1 MAGSTHASCTRIYL
15 VVLSQ
20 HLEHLTMEGGVVGM
34 LHYNKI
40 KEFLGKKAKR
50 SPGHLCPA

>member
-1 MAGSTHASCTRIYL
+1 M
-15 VVLSQ
+15 
-20 HLEHLTMEGGVVGM
+20 GM

-50 SPGHLCPA
+50 SPGHLYVQHEARCSDYTTIGVLQRTKVLGYNSEG